1 MAPLYDLERQSVDC
15 PFPLIPL
22 HLRQAKRKRIEEYVD
37 RLVDLL
43 LLKYTSTRQ
52 VRKAEP
58 LTCVMLSYLIFQRVR
73 ISTSRPLILATGDK
87 GINTRQ

>member
-1 MAPLYDLERQSVDC
+1 MAPLHDLERQSVDC

-43 LLKYTSTRQ
+43 PVTYIYSFLPVKFER
-52 VRKAEP
+52 RNP
-58 LTCVMLSYLIFQRVR
+58 
-73 ISTSRPLILATGDK
+73 
-87 GINTRQ
+87 